1 MKLKK
6 NIFLWWQTRFINWEF
21 WFIFRTL
28 NHAANR
34 TPEAISFCVGM
45 PAEDTYPFK
54 NISFECH
61 DGTKCSI
68 GEEECLKL
76 SPYQGVV
83 GFD

>member
-1 MKLKK
+1 
-6 NIFLWWQTRFINWEF
+6 
-21 WFIFRTL
+21 
-28 NHAANR
+28 
-34 TPEAISFCVGM
+34 M

-83 GFD
+83 GFDKYKIENLCLFFLIKVMEKLLIIYSRQISKNYLYLLGLF

>member
-1 MKLKK
+1 MFIS
-6 NIFLWWQTRFINWEF
+6 NNFLSV
-21 WFIFRTL
+21 FRTL
-28 NHAANR
+28 NSSAV
-34 TPEAISFCVGM
+34 PGAISFCAGM

-61 DGTKCSI
+61 DGTKFSI

-83 GFD
+83 GFEKYKIKNLCLVIKEI

>member
-1 MKLKK
+1 
-6 NIFLWWQTRFINWEF
+6 
-21 WFIFRTL
+21 
-28 NHAANR
+28 
-34 TPEAISFCVGM
+34 M

-83 GFD
+83 GFDKYKIENLCLFFLIKVMEKLLIIYSR